1 MTTFTRSGS
10 MVLVMAMLASGCAGT
25 GTGAK
30 TDVQADRDAVGQ
42 EQRHG
47 GGGGGGERAA
57 DDSGKKAKERLPWMV
72 APLFSSTPKLG
83 TAYGAMAGYLHRFD
97 ERSRVSKFGLS
108 AQYTSTDSIK
118 ASLVAQTSFR
128 EDRHRAN
135 LSLSGGRINND
146 YEDYLG
152 TGIELENVESALGLK
167 GNYLYRFTGNWFA
180 GAQAAFSN
188 YKVVGQSPS
197 DDETLEILGISGLR
211 SGGVGAVIQ
220 NDTRDNDNRPT
231 RGWVVNLDTMAFREK
246 LGGDYDYEV
255 YRFDL
260 RGYWGQSGGHVF
272 AARQNNQW
280 TIDAPLEAESSIAL
294 RGYKQGQYLGRY
306 SSSIEVE
313 ERFHIAKR
321 WGATL
326 FAGLGC
332 LYGDG
337 VVCTKEEN
345 LYPSCGAGIQFVLV
359 PKEGIV
365 GNLEYGWG
373 KDDNSGAYLKVGY
386 AF

>member
-1 MTTFTRSGS
+1 MTTYTRPGS
-10 MVLVMAMLASGCAGT
+10 MVLLMAILASGCAGT
-25 GTGAK
+25 K
-30 TDVQADRDAVGQ
+30 TAAQPDRDAVGQ
-42 EQRHG
+42 EQRQE
-47 GGGGGGERAA
+47 GGESGGVDAA
-57 DDSGKKAKERLPWMV
+57 DGGAKKAKERLPWMV

-83 TAYGAMAGYLHRFD
+83 TAYGVMAGVLHRFD
-97 ERSRVSKFGLS
+97 EQSRVSKFGLS

-118 ASLVAQTSFR
+118 ASLVAQTSFG
-128 EDRHRAN
+128 EDRHRLN
-135 LSLSGGRINND
+135 LALSGGRINND

-152 TGIELENVESALGLK
+152 TGIALSNVETALGLK
-167 GNYLYRFTGNWFA
+167 GSYLYRFSGNWFA
-180 GAQAAFSN
+180 GAQALFSN

-211 SGGVGAVIQ
+211 SGGVGAIIQ
-220 NDTRDNDNRPT
+220 NDTRDNDNRPR
-231 RGWVVNLDTMAFREK
+231 RGWMANLDAMAYREK
-246 LGGDYDYEV
+246 LGGDYDYDV

-260 RGYWGQSGGHVF
+260 RGYWGQRGGHVF

-306 SSSIEVE
+306 SSTIEVE
-313 ERFHIAKR
+313 ERFNIARR
-321 WGATL
+321 WGATV

-332 LYGDG
+332 LYGG
-337 VVCTKEEN
+337 GEVCTQGDN
-345 LYPSCGAGIQFVLV
+345 IYPSYGAGVQFVLV

-365 GNLEYGWG
+365 GNLEYGRG
-373 KDDNSGAYLKVGY
+373 KDDNSGIYLKVGY